1 MGYNRIATHNCPGL
15 IILIVD
21 GSSTPLQKGN
31 IIDRSDTDSLANSF
45 ISEWMRQLTYGEG
58 CIFDD
63 VYICCIIHEN
73 GKAYIHR
80 EGLLSSYYNSPDI
93 VEKNVQDKYGT
104 TWQKHIYTCN
114 TQW

>member
-21 GSSTPLQKGN
+21 GSSTPLLKGN
-31 IIDRSDTDSLANSF
+31 IIDRSDTDSLANRF
-45 ISEWMRQLTYGEG
+45 ISEWIQQLTYGED

-63 VYICCIIHEN
+63 LYICCIIREN

-80 EGLLSSYYNSPDI
+80 EGLL
-93 VEKNVQDKYGT
+93 
-104 TWQKHIYTCN
+104 
-114 TQW
+114 